1 MKSFIFIQARY
12 NSSRLNGKV
21 LKKIYGKSIIQI
33 IYKNLKK
40 IKKLDGIIVLIPNN
54 KNNFK
59 LKEHLEYNNIPYFS
73 GSEKNV
79 LSRYYK
85 ASNYYKADI
94 IVRITADCP
103 FVDSKIIEKNLEY
116 FKLKKFDYLSNCI
129 KRTYPD
135 GFDFEIFSKKNLALS
150 HKKVSNNFDREHVTT
165 YMRKNSK
172 NIKNIL
178 NKEDLSNIRVTL
190 DTSKDFKIIKN
201 IFLFYKK
208 TKINLN
214 EIKKYFTRKKL
225 INDSKINSGQVLWK
239 KANQLI
245 AGGNSLYSKKPNF
258 YLPNKWPTYFN
269 KARDCYIWDLDNNKY
284 LDMTTMGIGTN
295 VCGYSNKF
303 IDKEIKKII
312 SKGTMTSLNCPEE
325 VFLAK
330 ELLSIDKWAS
340 QVKFARSG
348 GEANTIALRLA
359 RAYTNTEKV
368 AYCGYHGWHDWYLA
382 SNINNRSPIFKHKGV
397 PKSLKN
403 TAYPF
408 KYNSINQLKDLL
420 IKKKI
425 RIIFMEVVRNEM
437 PKNNFLKEVRKIADK
452 TNSVLIFDEC
462 TSGFRVGLGGIYKKF
477 NIVPDV
483 IVYGKSLG
491 NGYPINAVLGKKK
504 IMQNEKNTFISSTFW
519 SDRIGP
525 VAALAT
531 LKLMKKKNFFET
543 IVENGKY
550 IKKKWRELAKKNKL
564 KIKVYGLDTLPRYE
578 IISKNWELYRFFI
591 TQEFLKKNI
600 LATSLIYLSKIHTK
614 RQINHYLNV
623 LDEVFKKISEFEK
636 NKFAPNLVED
646 KALPQF
652 KRLN

>member
-1 MKSFIFIQARY
+1 MK
-12 NSSRLNGKV
+12 K
-21 LKKIYGKSIIQI
+21 
-33 IYKNLKK
+33 
-40 IKKLDGIIVLIPNN
+40 
-54 KNNFK
+54 
-59 LKEHLEYNNIPYFS
+59 HLEDNNIPYFS

-85 ASNYYKADI
+85 ASDYFKADI

-103 FVDSKIIEKNLEY
+103 FVDPKIIEKNLEY

-135 GFDFEIFSKKNLALS
+135 GLDFEIFTKKKLKLS
-150 HKKVSNNFDREHVTT
+150 YIKVKNNFDKEHVTS
-165 YMRKNSK
+165 YMRKNFK
-172 NIKNIL
+172 NIKNIS
-178 NKEDLSNIRVTL
+178 NEEDLSNIRVTL
-190 DTSKDFKIIKN
+190 DTSDDLRVIRK

-208 TKINLN
+208 TQISLD
-214 EIKKYFTRKKL
+214 EIKVYFERKKL
-225 INDSKINSGQVLWK
+225 INKSKINSGQVLWK
-239 KANQLI
+239 EANQLI

-258 YLPNKWPTYFN
+258 YLPDKWPTYFN
-269 KARDCYIWDLDNNKY
+269 KAKDCYIWDLDNNKY

-295 VCGYSNKF
+295 LCGYSNKF
-303 IDKEIKKII
+303 IDKEIKKVIT
-312 SKGTMTSLNCPEE
+312 KGTMTSLNCPEE

-340 QVKFARSG
+340 KVKFARSG

-359 RAYTNTEKV
+359 RAHTNTEKV

-382 SNINNRSPIFKHKGV
+382 ANINNKPPLFKYKGV

-425 RIIFMEVVRNEM
+425 RIIFMEVTRNEM
-437 PKNNFLKEVRKIADK
+437 PKNNFLKKIRKLADK

-462 TSGFRVGLGGIYKKF
+462 TSGFRVSLGGIYKKF
-477 NIVPDV
+477 NIAPDL

-519 SDRIGP
+519 SDRVGP

-531 LKLMKKKNFFET
+531 LRLMKRKNFFKT

-591 TQEFLKKNI
+591 TQEFLKKHI
-600 LATSLIYLSKIHTK
+600 LATSLIYLSKLHTK
-614 RQINHYLNV
+614 KQINLYLKIV
-623 LDEVFKKISEFEK
+623 GEVFEKISDFEK
-636 NKFAPNLVED
+636 NNSIPNLMGD